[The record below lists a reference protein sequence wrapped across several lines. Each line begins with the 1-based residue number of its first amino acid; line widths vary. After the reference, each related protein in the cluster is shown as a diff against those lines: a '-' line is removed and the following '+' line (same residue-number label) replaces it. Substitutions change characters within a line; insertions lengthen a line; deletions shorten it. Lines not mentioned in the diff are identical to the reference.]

1 MDLRKRLVC
10 LPIVFLALAV
20 SPFHLAFGQSSSVGT
35 GIQSLYISG
44 FVRDEDT
51 HESLKAVTVSL
62 RRGGGGD
69 NAAPS
74 VVSGTSGEFQ
84 FNNVLSGDHRVGVN
98 QMGGN

>member
-62 RRGGGGD
+62 RRGGGGGKD
-69 NAAPS
+69 PRPAGSRAPGEGRLHNAPS
-74 VVSGTSGEFQ
+74 GAYRLPSKP
-84 FNNVLSGDHRVGVN
+84 N
-98 QMGGN
+98 